1 MKSTSRT
8 LESEPKVKTGLSMSL
23 LKIPWNL
30 NLRQKVILGLAA
42 GILAI
47 GFIGVVSYHYL
58 RVIELKQ
65 HFVEVADDL
74 SNKTLEIRRYEKNFL
89 LYGSKVDLEENRRY
103 IQGGLNLLD
112 TLESEVKGLAGAPK
126 VNVIRQAFL
135 NYKSTMEQIS
145 SLHDI
150 QLIPR
155 ELEEQLREQGKSLVD
170 LSQQLVSFERLK
182 ILEIIQTLKTQLL
195 TSLAIFVVL
204 GGFLSFIVSRK
215 ILQPLKTIEKTTLR
229 IAMGNFK
236 PLPVLD
242 TRDETQRVVEAF
254 NRMVQE
260 LEKRQDQL
268 VQAKK
273 LSSLG
278 VLTSG
283 VAHQLNNPLNN
294 ISTSCQI
301 LVEELE
307 DLQNYDLTFF
317 QKMLNNIEQEVDR
330 ARDIVK
336 GLLEFSR
343 SKEFT
348 LKPTPLKE
356 VVDRAIRLI
365 SSQVPAGIEIVE
377 RIPDDLVL
385 QLDAQRMQEAF
396 LNLFMNAVQAIDNL
410 PGQIKIEAMMDKG
423 GRRAI
428 ITVEDTGKGISR
440 EDLGRIFDPFFTTKE
455 VGAGTGLGLSIVYG
469 IIEQHH
475 GTISA
480 SSKEGEGTR
489 FIIRLPYYP
498 STPGERPPA

>member
-1 MKSTSRT
+1 MAP
-8 LESEPKVKTGLSMSL
+8 LN
-23 LKIPWNL
+23 IPWHL
-30 NLRQKVILGLAA
+30 NLRQKVMLGLAT
-42 GILAI
+42 GIIAI
-47 GFIGVVSYHYL
+47 GFIGIVSYHYL
-58 RVIELKQ
+58 QVIELKQ

-74 SNKTLEIRRYEKNFL
+74 SNKTLEIRRSEKNFL
-89 LYGSKVDLEENRRY
+89 LYGSRSDLEENRRF
-103 IQGGLNLLD
+103 IQNGLDLLSTLD
-112 TLESEVKGLAGAPK
+112 TEVKGLAGSPK
-126 VNVIRQAFL
+126 VHLIRQEFL
-135 NYKSTMEQIS
+135 SYKDIMEQIS
-145 SLHDI
+145 AMNEHESV
-150 QLIPR
+150 PR
-155 ELEEQLREQGKSLVD
+155 ELEEQLRERGKRLVE
-170 LSQQLVSFERLK
+170 LSHQLVNFERK
-182 ILEIIQTLKTQLL
+182 RILEIINTLKTQLL

-215 ILQPLKTIEKTTLR
+215 ILHPLKTIEKTTLR

-236 PLPVLD
+236 PLPVLN

-301 LVEELE
+301 LMEEME
-307 DLQNYDLTFF
+307 DLENPDLAFF
-317 QKMLNNIEQEVDR
+317 QKMLTNIEQEVDR

-348 LKPTPLKE
+348 LKPIPLKE
-356 VVDRAIRLI
+356 VVDRSIRLI
-365 SSQVPAGIEIVE
+365 SSQVPAGVDIIEHVPE
-377 RIPDDLVL
+377 DLVL

-396 LNLFMNAVQAIDNL
+396 LNLFMNAIQAIDSL
-410 PGQIKIEAMMDKG
+410 PGQVKIEAMMDKG
-423 GRRAI
+423 ARRAI
-428 ITVEDTGKGISR
+428 ITVEDTGKGISK
-440 EDLGRIFDPFFTTKE
+440 EELGLIFDPFFTTKE

-475 GTISA
+475 GTIA
-480 SSKEGEGTR
+480 AVSKEGEGTR
-489 FIIRLPYYP
+489 FIIRLPYK
-498 STPGERPPA
+498 PPASDERTPV

>member
-1 MKSTSRT
+1 MRSTSQT
-8 LESEPKVKTGLSMSL
+8 LKSESEVKTGLSTAL
-23 LKIPWNL
+23 LKMPWKL
-30 NLRQKVILGLAA
+30 NLRQKVILGLAT

-103 IQGGLNLLD
+103 IQDGLNLLD

-126 VNVIRQAFL
+126 VHVIRQEFM
-135 NYKSTMEQIS
+135 NYKNTMEQIS
-145 SLHDI
+145 SRPEG
-150 QLIPR
+150 QLIPGDW
-155 ELEEQLREQGKSLVD
+155 EEKLREQGKRLVE
-170 LSQQLVSFERLK
+170 LSHQLVSFERQR

-229 IAMGNFK
+229 IAMGNFR

-301 LVEELE
+301 LVEEME
-307 DLQNYDLTFF
+307 DLETYDLTFF
-317 QKMLNNIEQEVDR
+317 QKMLTNIEQEVDR

-348 LKPTPLKE
+348 LKPTSLKE
-356 VVDRAIRLI
+356 VVDRSIRLI
-365 SSQVPAGIEIVE
+365 SSQVPAGVDLVQHVPE
-377 RIPDDLVL
+377 DLVL

-396 LNLFMNAVQAIDNL
+396 LNLFMNAVQSIDNL
-410 PGQIKIEAMMDKG
+410 PGQIKVEAMMDKG

-428 ITVEDTGKGISR
+428 ITVEDTGKGISK

-455 VGAGTGLGLSIVYG
+455 IGAGTGLGLSIVYG

-498 STPGERPPA
+498 PDERPQV

>member
-1 MKSTSRT
+1 MT
-8 LESEPKVKTGLSMSL
+8 LPR
-23 LKIPWNL
+23 IPWNL
-30 NLRQKVILGLAA
+30 NLRQKVILGLTA

-58 RVIELKQ
+58 SAIESKQ

-74 SNKTLEIRRYEKNFL
+74 SNITLEIRRSEKNFL
-89 LYGSKVDLEENRRY
+89 LYGSKGDLEENRRY
-103 IQGGLNLLD
+103 IQDGLNLLS
-112 TLESEVKGLAGAPK
+112 TLDSEVKGLEGAPQ
-126 VNVIRQAFL
+126 VNLLRQEFL
-135 NYKSTMEQIS
+135 DYEKIMEQIRS
-145 SLHDI
+145 KTGNQSI
-150 QLIPR
+150 SNQ
-155 ELEEQLREQGKSLVD
+155 LEEQLRERGKNLVV
-170 LSQQLVSFERLK
+170 LSQKLVTFERQR

-195 TSLAIFVVL
+195 TSIIIFLFL
-204 GGFLSFIVSRK
+204 GGFLIFIVSRK

-229 IAMGNFK
+229 IALGNFN
-236 PLPVLD
+236 PLPVLE

-301 LVEELE
+301 LLEELE
-307 DLQNYDLTFF
+307 DLQTYDLAFF
-317 QKMLNNIEQEVDR
+317 QKMLTNIEQEVDR

-343 SKEFT
+343 VKEFA

-356 VVDRAIRLI
+356 VVDRSIRLI
-365 SSQVPAGIEIVE
+365 SSQVPAGIDIVE
-377 RIPDDLVL
+377 EVPRDLVL
-385 QLDAQRMQEAF
+385 QLDAQRMQEAL
-396 LNLFMNAVQAIDNL
+396 LNLLMNGIQAIHQL
-410 PGQIKIEAMMDKG
+410 PGQIKIEAKPKKKDQ
-423 GRRAI
+423 RVI
-428 ITVEDTGKGISR
+428 ITVEDTGIGISK

-455 VGAGTGLGLSIVYG
+455 VGSGSGLGLSIVYG
-469 IIEQHH
+469 IIQKHH
-475 GTISA
+475 GTIA
-480 SSKEGEGTR
+480 AESKEGEGTR
-489 FIIRLPYYP
+489 FVIRLPYNSSAP
-498 STPGERPPA
+498 AERPSS

>member
-1 MKSTSRT
+1 LIMA
-8 LESEPKVKTGLSMSL
+8 L
-23 LKIPWNL
+23 LKIPWHL
-30 NLRQKVILGLAA
+30 NIRQKVILGLAA

-89 LYGSKVDLEENRRY
+89 LYGSKGDLAENRRY
-103 IQGGLNLLD
+103 LQNGLDLLH
-112 TLESEVKGLAGAPK
+112 TLESEMKGLAGAPK
-126 VNVIRQAFL
+126 IQSIRQEFL
-135 NYKSTMEQIS
+135 SYQDLMEQIS
-145 SLHDI
+145 SVPEG
-150 QLIPR
+150 QAIPR
-155 ELEEQLREQGKSLVD
+155 TLEEQLREQGKHLVE
-170 LSQQLVSFERLK
+170 LSQQLVGFERQR

-301 LVEELE
+301 LMEELE
-307 DLQNYDLTFF
+307 DIETYDLAFF
-317 QKMLNNIEQEVDR
+317 QKMLTNIEQEVDR

-348 LKPTPLKE
+348 LKPIPLKE

-365 SSQVPAGIEIVE
+365 SSQVPAGIDIVAQVPE
-377 RIPDDLVL
+377 DLVL

-396 LNLFMNAVQAIDNL
+396 LNLFMNAVQAIDHH
-410 PGQIKIEAMMDKG
+410 PGQIKVEAMMDKG

-428 ITVEDTGKGISR
+428 ITVEDTGKGISK

-480 SSKEGEGTR
+480 ASKVGEGTR
-489 FIIRLPYYP
+489 FIIRLPYSP
-498 STPGERPPA
+498 PAPDERPLA

>member
-1 MKSTSRT
+1 MT
-8 LESEPKVKTGLSMSL
+8 LLR
-23 LKIPWNL
+23 IPWNL

-47 GFIGVVSYHYL
+47 GFIGIVSYHYL
-58 RVIELKQ
+58 RAIELKQ

-74 SNKTLEIRRYEKNFL
+74 SNITLEIRRSEKNFL
-89 LYGSKVDLEENRRY
+89 LYGSKADLEENRRY
-103 IQGGLNLLD
+103 IQNGLNMLSTLD
-112 TLESEVKGLAGAPK
+112 SEVKGLEGAPQ
-126 VNVIRQAFL
+126 VNLIRQEFL
-135 NYKSTMEQIS
+135 QYKNIMEQMGAMTGDQAS
-145 SLHDI
+145 S
-150 QLIPR
+150 Q
-155 ELEEQLREQGKSLVD
+155 ELEEHLRERGKVLVE
-170 LSQQLVSFERLK
+170 LSQQLVHFERQK

-195 TSLAIFVVL
+195 TSLGIFVVL
-204 GGFLSFIVSRK
+204 GGFLVFIVSRK

-229 IAMGNFK
+229 IAMGNFN

-301 LVEELE
+301 LLEEL
-307 DLQNYDLTFF
+307 DVKNLKLFK
-317 QKMLNNIEQEVDR
+317 KMLANIEREADR

-343 SKEFT
+343 IKEFT

-356 VVDRAIRLI
+356 VVDRSVRLI
-365 SSQVPAGIEIVE
+365 SSQIPAGIDIVE
-377 RIPDDLVL
+377 DVPNDLVL
-385 QLDAQRMQEAF
+385 WLDAQRMQEAL
-396 LNLFMNAVQAIDNL
+396 LNLLMNGIQAIHHL
-410 PGQIKIEAMMDKG
+410 PGQIKVEAKPNKKDQRVM
-423 GRRAI
+423 I
-428 ITVEDTGKGISR
+428 IVEDTGIGISK
-440 EDLGRIFDPFFTTKE
+440 EDLGHIFDPFFTTKE
-455 VGAGTGLGLSIVYG
+455 VGYGSGLGLSIVYG
-469 IIEQHH
+469 IIEKHH

-480 SSKEGEGTR
+480 ESEKGKGTR
-489 FIIRLPYYP
+489 FIIRLPSQPAAPDEGP
-498 STPGERPPA
+498 SL

>member
-1 MKSTSRT
+1 MKTTSRT
-8 LESEPKVKTGLSMSL
+8 LESESEVKTGSSMSL
-23 LKIPWNL
+23 LKIPWHL
-30 NLRQKVILGLAA
+30 NIRQKVILGLAA

-103 IQGGLNLLD
+103 IQDGLNLLES
-112 TLESEVKGLAGAPK
+112 LESEVKGLAGGPK
-126 VNVIRQAFL
+126 VHVIRQAFL
-135 NYKSTMEQIS
+135 NYKNTMEQIS
-145 SLHDI
+145 SIHDG

-155 ELEEQLREQGKSLVD
+155 ELEEQLREQGKRLVE
-170 LSQQLVSFERLK
+170 LSQQLVSFERQR

-204 GGFLSFIVSRK
+204 GGFLSFMVSRK

-229 IAMGNFK
+229 IAMGNFR

-307 DLQNYDLTFF
+307 DLETYDLKFF
-317 QKMLNNIEQEVDR
+317 QKMLTNIEQEVDR

-356 VVDRAIRLI
+356 VVDRSIRLI
-365 SSQVPAGIEIVE
+365 SSQVPAGIDIVA
-377 RIPDDLVL
+377 RVPDDLVL

-396 LNLFMNAVQAIDNL
+396 LNLFMNAVQSIENF
-410 PGQIKIEAMMDKG
+410 PGQIKVEAMMDKG

-428 ITVEDTGKGISR
+428 ITVEDTGKGITK

-475 GTISA
+475 GTITA

-498 STPGERPPA
+498 PTSEQGPAA

>member
-1 MKSTSRT
+1 
-8 LESEPKVKTGLSMSL
+8 
-23 LKIPWNL
+23 
-30 NLRQKVILGLAA
+30 
-42 GILAI
+42 
-47 GFIGVVSYHYL
+47 
-58 RVIELKQ
+58 
-65 HFVEVADDL
+65 
-74 SNKTLEIRRYEKNFL
+74 
-89 LYGSKVDLEENRRY
+89 
-103 IQGGLNLLD
+103 
-112 TLESEVKGLAGAPK
+112 
-126 VNVIRQAFL
+126 
-135 NYKSTMEQIS
+135 MEQIS
-145 SLHDI
+145 SMNEHASV
-150 QLIPR
+150 PR
-155 ELEEQLREQGKSLVD
+155 ELEEQLRERGKRLVE
-170 LSQQLVSFERLK
+170 LSHQLVNFERK
-182 ILEIIQTLKTQLL
+182 RILEIINTLKTQLL

-204 GGFLSFIVSRK
+204 GGFLSFVVSRK

-236 PLPVLD
+236 PLPVLE

-301 LVEELE
+301 LIEEMKDLE
-307 DLQNYDLTFF
+307 TQDLAFF
-317 QKMLNNIEQEVDR
+317 QKMLTNIEQEVDR

-348 LKPTPLKE
+348 LKPIPLKE
-356 VVDRAIRLI
+356 VVDRSIRLI
-365 SSQVPAGIEIVE
+365 SSQVPAGIDIVE
-377 RIPDDLVL
+377 HVPEDMVL

-396 LNLFMNAVQAIDNL
+396 LNLFMNAIQAIDSL
-410 PGQIKIEAMMDKG
+410 PGQVKIEAMMDKG
-423 GRRAI
+423 GQRAI
-428 ITVEDTGKGISR
+428 ITVEDTGKGISK
-440 EDLGRIFDPFFTTKE
+440 EELGLIFDPFFTTKE

-475 GTISA
+475 GTIA
-480 SSKEGEGTR
+480 AVSKEGEGTR
-489 FIIRLPYYP
+489 FIIRLPYK
-498 STPGERPPA
+498 PPASDERTPV

>member
-1 MKSTSRT
+1 LVKHYAT
-8 LESEPKVKTGLSMSL
+8 VKTELLMSPL
-23 LKIPWNL
+23 NVPWHL
-30 NLRQKVILGLAA
+30 NLRQKVMLGLAT
-42 GILAI
+42 GIIAI
-47 GFIGVVSYHYL
+47 GFIGIVSYHYL
-58 RVIELKQ
+58 QVIELKQ
-65 HFVEVADDL
+65 HFVELADDL
-74 SNKTLEIRRYEKNFL
+74 SNKTLEIRRSEKNFL
-89 LYGSKVDLEENRRY
+89 LYGSKSDLEENHRF
-103 IQGGLNLLD
+103 IQNGLDLLGSLD
-112 TLESEVKGLAGAPK
+112 SEVKGLAGSPK
-126 VNVIRQAFL
+126 VNLIRQEFL
-135 NYKSTMEQIS
+135 SYKAIMEQIS
-145 SLHDI
+145 SVKEHESV
-150 QLIPR
+150 PR
-155 ELEEQLREQGKSLVD
+155 ELEEQLRERGKRLVEV
-170 LSQQLVSFERLK
+170 SHQLVNFERK
-182 ILEIIQTLKTQLL
+182 RILEIINTLKTQLL

-204 GGFLSFIVSRK
+204 GGFLSFVVSRK

-301 LVEELE
+301 LMEELD
-307 DLQNYDLTFF
+307 DLETHDLSFF
-317 QKMLNNIEQEVDR
+317 QKMLTNIEQEVDR

-356 VVDRAIRLI
+356 VVDRSIRLI
-365 SSQVPAGIEIVE
+365 SSQVPAGIDIVE
-377 RIPDDLVL
+377 HVPENLVL

-396 LNLFMNAVQAIDNL
+396 LNLFMNAIQAIESP

-423 GRRAI
+423 GKRAI
-428 ITVEDTGKGISR
+428 ITLEDTGKGISK
-440 EDLGRIFDPFFTTKE
+440 EELGMIFDPFFTTKE
-455 VGAGTGLGLSIVYG
+455 VGVGTGLGLSIVYG

-475 GTISA
+475 GTIA
-480 SSKEGEGTR
+480 AMSKEGEGTR
-489 FIIRLPYYP
+489 FIIRLPYKP
-498 STPGERPPA
+498 SAADERPPV

>member
-1 MKSTSRT
+1 MAF
-8 LESEPKVKTGLSMSL
+8 
-23 LKIPWNL
+23 LKIPWHL
-30 NLRQKVILGLAA
+30 NIRQKVILGLVS
-42 GILAI
+42 GILGI
-47 GFIGVVSYHYL
+47 GFIGAVSYHYL
-58 RVIELKQ
+58 RVIEFKQ

-89 LYGSKVDLEENRRY
+89 LYGSKVDLAENQRY
-103 IQGGLNLLD
+103 IQDGLNLLD
-112 TLESEVKGLAGAPK
+112 TLESEVKGLEGAPK
-126 VNVIRQAFL
+126 VQFIRQEFL
-135 NYKSTMEQIS
+135 NYKNIMEKISTLPEPQY
-145 SLHDI
+145 
-150 QLIPR
+150 IPR
-155 ELEEQLREQGKSLVD
+155 ELEEQLREQGKLLVE
-170 LSQQLVSFERLK
+170 LSQQLVSFERQK

-204 GGFLSFIVSRK
+204 GGFLSFMVSRK
-215 ILQPLKTIEKTTLR
+215 ILRPLRVIEKTTLR

-301 LVEELE
+301 LMEELE
-307 DLQNYDLTFF
+307 DIETYDLAFF
-317 QKMLNNIEQEVDR
+317 QKMLTNIEQEVDR

-348 LKPTPLKE
+348 LKPTRLKE
-356 VVDRAIRLI
+356 VVDRSIRLI
-365 SSQVPAGIEIVE
+365 SSQVPAGIELVE
-377 RIPDDLVL
+377 HVPEDLVL

-396 LNLFMNAVQAIDNL
+396 LNLFMNAVQAIDNH
-410 PGQIKIEAMMDKG
+410 PGQIRVEAMMDKG

-428 ITVEDTGKGISR
+428 ITVEDTGKGISK
-440 EDLGRIFDPFFTTKE
+440 EDLSRIFDPFFTTKE

-480 SSKEGEGTR
+480 ASKVGEGTR
-489 FIIRLPYYP
+489 FIIRLPYHP
-498 STPGERPPA
+498 ATSDERAQA

>member
-1 MKSTSRT
+1 MA
-8 LESEPKVKTGLSMSL
+8 L
-23 LKIPWNL
+23 LRVTWKL
-30 NLRQKVILGLAA
+30 NLRQKVILGLVA

-47 GFIGVVSYHYL
+47 GFIGIVSYHYL

-74 SNKTLEIRRYEKNFL
+74 SNKTLEIRRSEKNFL
-89 LYGSKVDLEENRRY
+89 LYGSKNDLEENRRF
-103 IQGGLNLLD
+103 IQDGLDLLS
-112 TLESEVKGLAGAPK
+112 TIESEVRGFEGAPK
-126 VNVIRQAFL
+126 VQFIRQEFL
-135 NYKSTMEQIS
+135 SYKDIMEQIS
-145 SLHDI
+145 SMPENHS
-150 QLIPR
+150 IPR
-155 ELEEQLREQGKSLVD
+155 KLEEQLREHGKRLVE
-170 LSQQLVSFERLK
+170 LSQQLVSFERNK
-182 ILEIIQTLKTQLL
+182 ILEITRTLKTSLL

-204 GGFLSFIVSRK
+204 GGFLSFFVSRK

-229 IAMGNFK
+229 IARGNFT

-301 LVEELE
+301 LLEELE
-307 DLQNYDLTFF
+307 TKDLVFFKKLLT
-317 QKMLNNIEQEVDR
+317 NVEQEVDR

-336 GLLEFSR
+336 SLLEFAR
-343 SKEFT
+343 AKDFT
-348 LKPTPLKE
+348 LKATPLKE

-377 RIPDDLVL
+377 HIPDDLVL
-385 QLDAQRMQEAF
+385 QLDGQRLQEAL
-396 LNLFMNAVQAIDNL
+396 LNLFMNSIKAIENL
-410 PGQIKIEAMMDKG
+410 PGQIKVEATVDQVNQQ
-423 GRRAI
+423 AI
-428 ITVEDTGKGISR
+428 ITVEDTGAGISKK
-440 EDLGRIFDPFFTTKE
+440 DLGRIFDPFFTTKE

-469 IIEQHH
+469 IVQKHQ
-475 GTISA
+475 GTVTAEST
-480 SSKEGEGTR
+480 EGEGTR
-489 FIIRLPYYP
+489 FIISLPFQLAAP
-498 STPGERPPA
+498 EERPFP